1 MTDLLDVPLD
11 EGLDFWTPH
20 ADEARWQYEEIF
32 DQGCYD
38 GIRLRPDA
46 LVLDVGANIGLF
58 TYFLKRD
65 HPAAR
70 VRAFEPMPA
79 PARALRR
86 NVARHDLRDVVVEEC
101 ALGGEDQDEVL
112 FHYYPLAP
120 GNSTR
125 YPADK
130 ELQIAVLSRL
140 GTEEHVRSHY
150 VGEPVRVP
158 VRRLSSFLTAG
169 ERVDLVK
176 VDVEGAELD
185 VLRGVDPGQ
194 WASIDRL
201 VLEVQDLD
209 GRLAEVDALLRARGF
224 EVAARPS
231 PLIPEEIRTFVVHA
245 VRSDRAR
252 RG

>member
-1 MTDLLDVPLD
+1 MTDLLDVTFGGGVGFWAPH
-11 EGLDFWTPH
+11 EG
-20 ADEARWQYEEIF
+20 EARWQHEEIF

-58 TYFLKRD
+58 TYFVKRGC
-65 HPAAR
+65 PEAR
-70 VRAFEPMPA
+70 IRAFEPMPA
-79 PARALRR
+79 VLEALRR
-86 NVARHDLRDVVVEEC
+86 NVERHGLRDVTIEEC
-101 ALGGEDQDEVL
+101 ALGAEAQDEVL

-125 YPADK
+125 YPQDK

-140 GTEEHVRSHY
+140 GTEEHVRAHY

-158 VRRLSSFLTAG
+158 VLRLSSFLVPG

-176 VDVEGAELD
+176 IDVEGAELT

-194 WASIDRL
+194 WASIDRF

-209 GRLAEVDALLRARGF
+209 GRLDEVGALLRSRGF
-224 EVAARPS
+224 EVTVRPA
-231 PLIPEEIRTFVVHA
+231 PLIPAEIRTFVVHA
-245 VRSDRAR
+245 TRPNPAHD
-252 RG
+252 